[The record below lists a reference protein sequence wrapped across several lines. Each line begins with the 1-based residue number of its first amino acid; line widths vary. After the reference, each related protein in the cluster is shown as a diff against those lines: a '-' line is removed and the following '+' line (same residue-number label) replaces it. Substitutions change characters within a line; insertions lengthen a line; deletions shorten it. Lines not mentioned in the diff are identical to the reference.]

1 MTNEPAEPREHST
14 PDQAVPVAPSSP
26 PPTPPAS
33 PTSTHPALSG
43 APPEAWPGLDWGDQG
58 VQRLAKLR
66 QWRELG
72 VDPYPPRFQR
82 TATAAAALAA
92 YEAWEA
98 EHPDAATTQQAS
110 PLEFRLAG
118 RVLSRRILG
127 KLSFAQ
133 IGDDA
138 GRIQLYF
145 DGKTLNDAPFDYDAF
160 KRLVDLGD
168 HIGAA
173 GHLLRTKTGEISLYV
188 ERWWLLSK
196 ALEPL
201 PEKWHG
207 LQDQEIRY
215 RRRYLDLLANEE
227 VRRVFRLR
235 SAIVSSL
242 RRYMD
247 GQGFLEVETPV
258 LQPLYGGAAAR
269 PFTTHHNQLDQDLFL
284 RIADELYL
292 KRLIVGGFEKVYE
305 IGHDFRNEGVDFKHN
320 PEFTMLECYQAYADY
335 GTMME
340 LVEGSVTHIAQEVL
354 GTYQITFR
362 GAELDLT
369 PPWRRLTM
377 RDALRETTGID
388 FADYYDDRAGLYR
401 RAQDLARQELGGER
415 AAPARALAGAIS
427 PTTSWAKL
435 LDELV
440 SNFVEPILVQP
451 TFLLDYPA
459 VVSPL
464 AKRKADDPRLVERFE
479 VFANSMELGNA
490 FSELN
495 DPLDQY
501 RRFAEGAAEHAA
513 GDEDAH
519 VMDLDYVAALMV
531 GLPPTGGLG
540 LGIDR
545 LVMLLAD
552 QSSIRDVVLFPHMR
566 AR

>member
-1 MTNEPAEPREHST
+1 LA
-14 PDQAVPVAPSSP
+14 
-26 PPTPPAS
+26 
-33 PTSTHPALSG
+33 G
-43 APPEAWPGLDWGDQG
+43 APPEEWPGLEWGDQG
-58 VQRLAKLR
+58 LQRLEKLR
-66 QWRELG
+66 QLRALG
-72 VDPYPPRFQR
+72 VDPYPPRYRR
-82 TATAAAALAA
+82 TATAAEAIAA

-98 EHPDAATTQQAS
+98 AHPEVAGTQQAS

-118 RVLSRRILG
+118 RVLARRILG
-127 KLSFAQ
+127 KLAFAH

-145 DGKTLNDAPFDYDAF
+145 DRKALTEPPFDFDAF
-160 KRLVDLGD
+160 KRLADLGD
-168 HIGAA
+168 HIGAE

-188 ERWWLLSK
+188 ERWQLLSK

-215 RRRYLDLLANEE
+215 RRRYLDLVANEE

-235 SAIVSSL
+235 SAITTAV

-247 GQGFLEVETPV
+247 ELGFLEVETPV
-258 LQPLYGGAAAR
+258 LQPIYGGGAAR
-269 PFTTHHNQLDQDLFL
+269 PFITHHNLLDQNLYL

-335 GTMME
+335 HTMME
-340 LVEGSVTHIAQEVL
+340 LVEGMVTTVAQEVL
-354 GTYQITFR
+354 GAWQVTFR
-362 GAELDLT
+362 GAAINLT
-369 PPWRRLTM
+369 PPWRRVTM
-377 RDALRETTGID
+377 RDALREQTGID
-388 FADYYDDRAGLYR
+388 FAEYYDDRAGLYR
-401 RAQDLARQELGGER
+401 QAAELVSREATGPR
-415 AAPARALAGAIS
+415 AAPARALGAAIT
-427 PTTSWAKL
+427 PATSWAKL

-440 SNFVEPILVQP
+440 GNFVEPTLVQP
-451 TFLLDYPA
+451 TFLLDYPVA
-459 VVSPL
+459 ISPL
-464 AKRKADDPRLVERFE
+464 AKRTPHDPNLVERFE
-479 VFANSMELGNA
+479 AFANGMELGNA

-501 RRFAEGAAEHAA
+501 LRFAEGAALHAA
-513 GDEDAH
+513 GDEEAH

-531 GLPPTGGLG
+531 GMPPTGGLG
-540 LGIDR
+540 VGIDR
-545 LVMLLAD
+545 LVMLLTD

-566 AR
+566 PRS